1 MRHRVPRVR
10 EPVWWVPRPG
20 LEPRTRTKYKI
31 ESKLKAAAPAAP
43 LIQEGNSMNY
53 KTRVLKRHPG
63 AKLVKT
69 SGEQDSY
76 SVSEGDTIL
85 CASAK
90 SPTDAWRRA
99 ALSIDYPYSD
109 ADSRWEGGTHKT

>member
-1 MRHRVPRVR
+1 M
-10 EPVWWVPRPG
+10 
-20 LEPRTRTKYKI
+20 
-31 ESKLKAAAPAAP
+31 
-43 LIQEGNSMNY
+43 NS

-69 SGEQDSY
+69 SGEHGNSY
-76 SVSEGDTIL
+76 SVSDGDTIL

-99 ALSIDYPYSD
+99 ALAIDYPYSD
-109 ADSRWEGGTHKT
+109 ADPHRS

>member
-1 MRHRVPRVR
+1 M
-10 EPVWWVPRPG
+10 
-20 LEPRTRTKYKI
+20 
-31 ESKLKAAAPAAP
+31 
-43 LIQEGNSMNY
+43 NS

-63 AKLVKT
+63 AKLVKN
-69 SGEQDSY
+69 SDEQDSY
-76 SVSEGDTIL
+76 SVRDGDTIL

-99 ALSIDYPYSD
+99 ALAIDYPYSD